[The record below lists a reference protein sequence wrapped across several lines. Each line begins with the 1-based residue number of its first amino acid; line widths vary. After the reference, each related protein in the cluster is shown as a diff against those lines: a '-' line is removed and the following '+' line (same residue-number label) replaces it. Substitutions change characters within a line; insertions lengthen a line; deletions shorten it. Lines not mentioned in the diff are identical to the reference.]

1 MRNGHRKLWTPEED
15 NQLREL
21 IAAGASVTSICA
33 KLTRSPEAIRMRAV
47 RLQKGATSSSN
58 LLTPTPE
65 LPDNT
70 LLSTVAVPTRIRNAL
85 AAAGI
90 TTVGEVREMS
100 DATLMTFPDL
110 GKGSV
115 AELRQMLGLP
125 SSEGVRPAN

>member
-47 RLQKGATSSSN
+47 LLQKGATSSSN

-70 LLSTVAVPTRIRNAL
+70 LLALSPSRPEFGTRWPLQVSQPLARYARCGMHSLPFQISVRVAWR
-85 AAAGI
+85 
-90 TTVGEVREMS
+90 S
-100 DATLMTFPDL
+100 
-110 GKGSV
+110 
-115 AELRQMLGLP
+115 
-125 SSEGVRPAN
+125 